1 MATSSLLEHIR
12 VKNPKVVEEFV
23 AAMEAS
29 AKAPLKPR
37 TDDERSGV
45 VTDPE
50 RMRSFAAKA
59 LANRGAR
66 K

>member
-12 VKNPKVVEEFV
+12 VNNPKAVEEFV

-37 TDDERSGV
+37 TENERSGV

-50 RMRSFAAKA
+50 RIRSFMAKA
-59 LANRGAR
+59 LQKRGAL